1 MNTPHKKV
9 HSIISLILTF
19 IMTFSCFAI
28 ITPMEASAVDPTMQN
43 VKFYVPEVIY
53 LAPNVQ
59 SWTASTSTPFQFFIQ
74 NDTSTGKP
82 KTSQDTSGTVYFEYA
97 NATSAKLSYFWLD
110 DITSDTRLSG
120 GSVYMGSALSA
131 GTQKTL
137 TLSSGKASTTITA
150 ASSYSPSLAASKTG
164 CYIQWVLTFT
174 DSADSQTKTTI
185 AYTYVYKPYVIPYGA
200 AGRMENTRGYNSFN
214 QAINWITGVHSLTGS
229 SDCYPRYT
237 TSNNARGM
245 AGFLSSQNVGYAGST
260 KITGTMTQQSTID
273 YLNPLAARQY
283 AVFASTTNTQAY
295 FTANQTNSTF
305 GDIGCIDWFESSKTS
320 NNFGSAS
327 FRYRSVKEGESGG
340 DGYNYMTTVSPVI
353 GNICIDSSRYS
364 NLSQIPNL
372 GIGLMVTDNEEAETG
387 AYMIVDYT
395 GESSYI
401 NEDNGHN
408 KNSDSNIAARWSKG
422 AEKNVIARKG
432 SYNSFDGSTDDEG
445 IKYAGSLVSSV
456 SSSTS
461 SKEYSF
467 KSFMINYDNG
477 DRTLNT
483 FIIKL
488 QANIY
493 NKSNLRTAVQN
504 AQSYF
509 AQLGVN
515 SSSFTSSYF
524 YTSETNSKWTAFV
537 TAYKNAC
544 KGLTVLDST
553 ITNPDTLATNLT
565 NALNALQAKVILD
578 ANDGTING
586 SSTTSHWFV
595 IGSNANASVSLSSYV
610 PTRSGYAFNGW
621 ASSKT
626 AESGT
631 DTFTLGHKDTLYAL
645 WQAVGTTA
653 DTAVIDFASAGYS
666 DVLSNDACSNGTII
680 GVSTASPSV
689 QNGKTLQASYNSSTA
704 NSAGTVSIE
713 NNRLKFTPTSDFTSA
728 QPFYYAVSLCSDAYR
743 CYSYSSVTFI
753 PSNNILFEESAFTFS
768 NGTDAVWTNTSGTSN
783 DYTGNGDESNYGYSS
798 KYANYSTY
806 SGNNAKY
813 VTVTKSQFESAS
825 GSYKWPS
832 ATFSF
837 WGTGFDLNA
846 IGTDT
851 SGLMTVD
858 VYRYGEISSI
868 KRIAVNTHYDDSTY
882 SVVYQSPVATVSGL
896 DYGHYTVKV
905 TVAYHPMFD
914 RTSSSSSNGVLRAPS
929 QGQTEGR
936 GNASGQYIGLIDSI
950 RIYNPAGTNLTSGA
964 VYEAYKNANELNPTF
979 ENIKSSLLTSS
990 ANDLILQGE
999 TQTGSVYVEGK
1010 TNVSMIS
1017 DYTNPTAN
1025 CEVMLGAGDAA
1036 AFKISDTNATI
1047 QIGLRSVDGN
1057 TAVAK
1062 VGNDTFTL
1070 RSATEMFY
1078 TVTPTD
1084 SMIVIAN
1091 GSSSGL
1097 VGIGKIKIIPA
1108 QTSAAKSVSLM
1119 SDMKLMSFASN
1130 MLTKVIASPAPV
1142 LDGEYTFDI
1151 TFSSDNEKFD
1161 SEITVSSDKFTYVSD
1176 DDGGWTAYLDVSTDD
1191 EIIKNAFISC
1201 SADKLLKLRSNE
1213 TVRLTLIYNNGAWT
1227 AQGIDIKCDNVDIID
1242 AGSDETDKEQTIL
1255 DKITEFV
1262 LNIFDFIIK
1271 IVNLISGIL
1280 K

>member
-19 IMTFSCFAI
+19 IITFSCFAI
-28 ITPMEASAVDPTMQN
+28 ITPSRASAIDPTMQN

-110 DITSDTRLSG
+110 DITSDTKLSG
-120 GSVYMGSALSA
+120 GSIYMSSALSA

-150 ASSYSPSLAASKTG
+150 ASSYSPSLAAGKTG

-174 DSADSQTKTTI
+174 DSADSQTKTAI
-185 AYTYVYKPYVIPYGA
+185 AYTYVYKPYVIPYGTT
-200 AGRMENTRGYNSFN
+200 GEMINNRGTNTNCSV
-214 QAINWITGVHSLTGS
+214 ISWITGVHSLSGT
-229 SDCYPRYT
+229 SDYYPRYA
-237 TSNNARGM
+237 TSNSAKGM
-245 AGFLSSQNVGYAGST
+245 AGFLSSQNTGYAGST
-260 KITGTMTQQSTID
+260 KITGTKNQPSANVSSNATS
-273 YLNPLAARQY
+273 LY
-283 AVFASTTNTQAY
+283 AVFASATNTQAY
-295 FTANQTNSTF
+295 FYANQANSAVSNNSPL
-305 GDIGCIDWFESSKTS
+305 DWFTDSTS
-320 NNFGSAS
+320 GAFNVKS
-327 FRYRSVKEGESGG
+327 FRYQKYD
-340 DGYNYMTTVSPVI
+340 DGYNYGNGYNRMNTVAGVT
-353 GNICIDSSRYS
+353 GVVTIDSSRYS

-372 GIGLMVTDNEEAETG
+372 GLGMLVTNDNNTNKGGAWMVSE
-387 AYMIVDYT
+387 YT
-395 GESSYI
+395 GSTYLGEERNKERNSISEI
-401 NEDNGHN
+401 QKRWTDAEGNGT
-408 KNSDSNIAARWSKG
+408 
-422 AEKNVIARKG
+422 VIARQG
-432 SYNSFDGSTDDEG
+432 SYNSLQSGYELEG
-445 IKYAGSLVSSV
+445 LKYAGGLASSV
-456 SSSTS
+456 PSSTTA
-461 SKEYSF
+461 KTYTY
-467 KSFMINYDNG
+467 KTLMINSDSDYC
-477 DRTLNT
+477 LNT
-483 FIIKL
+483 SVIRVS
-488 QANIY
+488 ANIY
-493 NKSNLRTAVQN
+493 NKTNLRTAVQN
-504 AQSYF
+504 AQSCF

-537 TAYKNAC
+537 AAYKNAC

-553 ITNPDTLATNLT
+553 ITNPDTLANNLT

-578 ANDGTING
+578 ANNGTING

-689 QNGKTLQASYNSSTA
+689 QNGKTLQASYISAVS

-713 NNRLKFTPTSDFTSA
+713 NNKLKFIPTTDFTTA
-728 QPFYYAVSLCSDAYR
+728 QTFYYAVSLCSDAYR

-768 NGTDAVWTNTSGTSN
+768 NGTDAVWTDISGTSN

-798 KYANYSTY
+798 EYANYSTY

-825 GSYKWPS
+825 SSYKWPS

-858 VYRYGEISSI
+858 VYRYGEITSI
-868 KRIAVNTHYDDSTY
+868 KKIAVNTHYDDSTY
-882 SVVYQSPVATVSGL
+882 SIVYQSPVATVSGL
-896 DYGHYTVKV
+896 EYGHYTVKV

-1036 AFKISDTNATI
+1036 AFRISDTNATI

-1062 VGNDTFTL
+1062 IGNDTFTL
-1070 RSATEMFY
+1070 RSAAEMFY

-1097 VGIGKIKIIPA
+1097 VGVGKIKIIPA
-1108 QTSAAKSVSLM
+1108 QTSAAKSFSLM
-1119 SDMKLMSFASN
+1119 SDMKLMSFTSN
-1130 MLTKVIASPAPV
+1130 MLTKVIASPAPE

-1151 TFSSDNEKFD
+1151 SFSSDNKKFD
-1161 SEITVSSDKFTYVSD
+1161 SEITVNSDKFTYVSD
-1176 DDGGWTAYLDVSTDD
+1176 NDEGWTAYLDVSTDD

-1201 SADKLLKLRSNE
+1201 SADKFLELKTNE
-1213 TVRLTLIYNNGAWT
+1213 TVRLTLVYNGGEWT
-1227 AQGIDIKCDNVDIID
+1227 AQSIDIKCDNIDIID
-1242 AGSDETDKEQTIL
+1242 EASDETDKKQTIL
-1255 DKITEFV
+1255 DKITKFV
-1262 LNIFDFIIK
+1262 LNIFNLIIK
-1271 IVNLISGIL
+1271 IADLISGIL